1 MARISTYVIDTA
13 VTLLDRWIGTDS
25 GGGNATK
32 NFTAQSVADLFNE
45 NGSVAIL
52 GQNNFKFQTDG
63 VGGRQAGTISF
74 DGFGGD
80 GTSFSS
86 ITTIK
91 ISKYAVSQNL
101 MLDYLETLVGQ
112 YTMIAQLDNLN
123 NFGIYKLESLVQDID
138 EPNFYDITLTL
149 EESHGALESEKY
161 YGLAIY
167 PGTGED
173 VGDKNYVHNQSV
185 ASQTWTVNHNL
196 GKYASATMVLSTG
209 QKGYGDITYIDENT
223 LTITFAS
230 AESGKAY
237 IN

>member
-1 MARISTYVIDTA
+1 MARISTYIRDTT
-13 VTLLDRWIGTDS
+13 VSLLDKWIGTDS
-25 GGGNATK
+25 NGNATK
-32 NFTAQSVADLFNE
+32 NFTAQSIAELFN
-45 NGSVAIL
+45 NSSSIGIL
-52 GQNNFKFQTDG
+52 GQNNFLFQTDST
-63 VGGRQAGTISF
+63 GGRKQGTISF
-74 DGFGGD
+74 DSFGGD
-80 GTSFSS
+80 ATNFSAL
-86 ITTIK
+86 TTIK
-91 ISKYAVSQNL
+91 ISKYASSTNL
-101 MLDYLETLVGQ
+101 ILDYLETLVGQ
-112 YTMIAQLDNLN
+112 YTMIAQIDDLN

-167 PGTGED
+167 PGAVED

>member
-1 MARISTYVIDTA
+1 MARISTYIIDTA
-13 VTLLDRWIGTDS
+13 VTLLDKWIGTDAN
-25 GGGNATK
+25 GNGTK

-52 GQNNFKFQTDG
+52 GQNNFLFQTSSI
-63 VGGRQAGTISF
+63 GGRQPGTISF
-74 DGFGGD
+74 DAFGGN
-80 GTSFSS
+80 GTSFNS

-91 ISKYAVSQNL
+91 ISKYAASTNL
-101 MLDYLETLVGQ
+101 MLDYLQTMVGN
-112 YTMIAQLDNLN
+112 YVMLAQLDDLN
-123 NFGIYKLESLVQDID
+123 NFGIYKLVSLIQDID
-138 EPNFYDITLTL
+138 EPNFYDITFSLEASNGTL
-149 EESHGALESEKY
+149 KSEKY

-167 PGTGED
+167 PTPFST
-173 VGDKNYVHNQSV
+173 VGDKNYVHNQGTA
-185 ASQTWTVNHNL
+185 ASTWTVNHNL
-196 GKYASATMVLSTG
+196 NKYPSATMVLSTG

>member
-1 MARISTYVIDTA
+1 MARISTYVIDTV
-13 VTLLDRWIGTDS
+13 VTLLDKWIGTDS
-25 GGGNATK
+25 NGGTTK
-32 NFTAQSVADLFNE
+32 NFTAQSVADLFNGH
-45 NGSVAIL
+45 GSIGIL

-80 GTSFSS
+80 GTSFSA

-101 MLDYLETLVGQ
+101 MIDYLETLVGQ
-112 YTMIAQLDNLN
+112 YTMIAQIDDLN
-123 NFGIYKLESLVQDID
+123 NFGIYKLTSLTQDID

-149 EESHGALESEKY
+149 EESHGSLESEIY

-167 PGTGED
+167 PGPTEEL
-173 VGDKNYVHNQSV
+173 GDKNYVHTQSI
-185 ASQTWTVNHNL
+185 ASQIWTVSHNL
-196 GKYASATMVLSTG
+196 NKYASATMVLSTG
-209 QKGYGDITYIDENT
+209 QKGYGDITYIDENN
-223 LTITFAS
+223 LTITFAG